1 MRKEDGIKMFKKIK
15 NWLSSNK
22 LEILEVYSMAITAL
36 LVVVTLWLILF
47 TAMSN
52 DLVEVVDDKNT
63 EIEELTRQKL
73 IIEMNFNEIMQQYTD
88 DIDYLESVIL
98 ELRTQ
103 CEQ

>member
-1 MRKEDGIKMFKKIK
+1 MFKKIK

-22 LEILEVYSMAITAL
+22 LEILEVYSMTITAL

-47 TAMSN
+47 AAMSN

-103 CEQ
+103 CEQECGKYD

>member
-1 MRKEDGIKMFKKIK
+1 MFKKIK
-15 NWLSSNK
+15 NWLLSNK
-22 LEILEVYSMAITAL
+22 LEILEVYSMTITAL

-47 TAMSN
+47 AAMSN

-103 CEQ
+103 CEQECGKCD

>member
-1 MRKEDGIKMFKKIK
+1 MFKKIK

-22 LEILEVYSMAITAL
+22 LEILEVYGMTITAVL
-36 LVVVTLWLILF
+36 AVITLWLILF
-47 TAMSN
+47 AAMSN

-103 CEQ
+103 CEQECGKCD

>member
-1 MRKEDGIKMFKKIK
+1 MFKKIK

-22 LEILEVYSMAITAL
+22 LEILEVYSMTITAL
-36 LVVVTLWLILF
+36 LVVVILWLILF
-47 TAMSN
+47 AAMSN
-52 DLVEVVDDKNT
+52 DLVEVVDSKNT

-73 IIEMNFNEIMQQYTD
+73 IIETNFNEIMQQYTD

-103 CEQ
+103 CEQECGKCD

>member
-1 MRKEDGIKMFKKIK
+1 MFKKIK
-15 NWLSSNK
+15 NWLSLNK
-22 LEILEVYSMAITAL
+22 LEVLEVYSITITAVL
-36 LVVVTLWLILF
+36 AVVTLWLILF

-52 DLVEVVDDKNT
+52 DLVGVVDSKNT
-63 EIEELTRQKL
+63 EIEELTKQKL

-103 CEQ
+103 CEQECGKCD

>member
-1 MRKEDGIKMFKKIK
+1 MFKKIK

-22 LEILEVYSMAITAL
+22 LEVLEVYSMTITAL

-52 DLVEVVDDKNT
+52 DLVEVVDSKNA

-103 CEQ
+103 CEQECGKCD

>member
-1 MRKEDGIKMFKKIK
+1 MFKKIK

-22 LEILEVYSMAITAL
+22 LEILEVYSITITAIL
-36 LVVVTLWLILF
+36 AVVTLWLILF

-63 EIEELTRQKL
+63 EIEELTKQKL
-73 IIEMNFNEIMQQYTD
+73 IIETNFNEIMQQYTD
-88 DIDYLESVIL
+88 DIEYLESVIL

-103 CEQ
+103 CEQECGKCD

>member
-1 MRKEDGIKMFKKIK
+1 MFKKIK

-22 LEILEVYSMAITAL
+22 LEILEVYGMTITAVL
-36 LVVVTLWLILF
+36 AVITLWLILF
-47 TAMSN
+47 AAMSN

-73 IIEMNFNEIMQQYTD
+73 IIEMNFNEIMQQYTN

-103 CEQ
+103 CEQECGKCD

>member
-1 MRKEDGIKMFKKIK
+1 MFKKIK

-22 LEILEVYSMAITAL
+22 LEILEVYGITITAVL
-36 LVVVTLWLILF
+36 AVVTLWLILF

-73 IIEMNFNEIMQQYTD
+73 IIETNFNEIMQQYTD
-88 DIDYLESVIL
+88 DIEYLESVIL

-103 CEQ
+103 CEQECGKCD

>member
-1 MRKEDGIKMFKKIK
+1 MFKKIK

-22 LEILEVYSMAITAL
+22 LEILEVYSMTITAL

-47 TAMSN
+47 AAMSN

-103 CEQ
+103 CEQECGKCD

>member
-1 MRKEDGIKMFKKIK
+1 MFKKIK

-22 LEILEVYSMAITAL
+22 LEILEVYSMTITAL

-52 DLVEVVDDKNT
+52 DLVEVVDSKNT

-73 IIEMNFNEIMQQYTD
+73 IIETNFNEIMQQYTD

-103 CEQ
+103 CEQECGKCD

>member
-1 MRKEDGIKMFKKIK
+1 MFKKIK

-22 LEILEVYSMAITAL
+22 LEVLEVYSMTITAL

-52 DLVEVVDDKNT
+52 DLVEVVDSKNA